1 MIPTHF
7 HLDLSS
13 NQIKDNGTIAMAKAL
28 ESNTKLN
35 CLYLNNNQTTNIG
48 LKYIAKSLKINKKLK
63 EGLIYLDLES
73 ELNN

>member
-1 MIPTHF
+1 
-7 HLDLSS
+7 
-13 NQIKDNGTIAMAKAL
+13 MAKAL